1 MAAELKRDR
10 TLTALVFT
18 SGFGI
23 LALEMS
29 AARLLAPFFGTSLV
43 IWANLIGL
51 VMVALAIGYLVGG
64 RWADR
69 NPRHRVPFQIVAW
82 AGFYAGL
89 IPLLARP
96 VLTLSAAGL
105 QDLAVDILLG
115 SLLALLALFALPVVL
130 LACIGPFAIRLQAA
144 TVDTTGQTAGR
155 IYALSTAG
163 SLVGTFLPVLVTIPA
178 LGTRATFLLISLLL
192 LAVSLIGLFQRTGR
206 RAWAYVPLPLIVI
219 GLAFLTG
226 TAPVK
231 AAEGLLYEAESPYHY
246 IQVVE
251 RDGERQLLLN
261 EGGAIHSVYHPD
273 RILTGG
279 IWDFFLL
286 APFFS
291 PHAEAERVESM
302 LLIGLA
308 GGTVA
313 RQYAAVYRPIDIDGV
328 EIDPGVLDAGRV
340 FFAMDGPNLHPSV
353 GDGRRFLF
361 ESTELYDVIAVDAY
375 RQPYIPFYLTTRE
388 FFQLARDHLSPGGVV
403 AVNAARTASDERL
416 VEVLAATLGT
426 VFAGVYL
433 LDAPG
438 ETNTL
443 VIGSQ
448 EEAELGRVYENL
460 LRLSDPTLLQVA
472 AWATDRI
479 RIYEGDGPVFTDDRA
494 PVEHLIHRI
503 ALRFLLEGE

>member
-1 MAAELKRDR
+1 MAAQLGRDR
-10 TLTALVFT
+10 LLAVLVFT

-29 AARLLAPFFGTSLV
+29 AARLLAPFFGMSLV

-51 VMVALAIGYLVGG
+51 VMVALAVGYLVGG

-69 NPRHRVPFQIVAW
+69 DPRRRVPYQIVAW

-96 VLTLSAAGL
+96 VLNLAATGF

-115 SLLALLALFALPVVL
+115 SLVALLALFAVPVVL
-130 LACIGPFAIRLQAA
+130 LACVGPFAIRLQAES
-144 TVDTTGQTAGR
+144 VDTTGRTAGG

-192 LAVSLIGLFQRTGR
+192 LAVSLAGLFQRAGR
-206 RAWAYVPLPLIVI
+206 GAWAYVPLPLIVV
-219 GLAFLTG
+219 G
-226 TAPVK
+226 TSLLSATSPVK

-251 RDGERQLLLN
+251 EDGERRLLLN

-273 RILTGG
+273 RILSGG

-291 PHAEAERVESM
+291 PDTEADEVGSL

-313 RQYAAVYRPIDIDGV
+313 RQYTSVYGPIPIDGV
-328 EIDPGVLDAGRV
+328 EIDPGVVDAGRA
-340 FFAMDGPNLHPSV
+340 FFGMDWLNLRPIV
-353 GDGRRFLF
+353 EDGRRFLL
-361 ESTELYDVIAVDAY
+361 ETGEVYDVIAVDAY

-388 FFQLARDHLSPGGVV
+388 FFQAARDHLTPGGVV
-403 AVNAARTASDERL
+403 AVNAARTASDARL
-416 VEVLAATLGT
+416 VEVLAGT
-426 VFAGVYL
+426 MGDVFEGVYL

-443 VIGSQ
+443 VIGTQ
-448 EEAELGRVYENL
+448 EEARLGPVYGNL
-460 LRLSDPTLLQVA
+460 IRLSDPTLLQVA
-472 AWATDRI
+472 SWASDRI
-479 RIYEGDGPVFTDDRA
+479 RLYEGDGPVFTDDRA
-494 PVEHLIHRI
+494 PVEHLIHQI